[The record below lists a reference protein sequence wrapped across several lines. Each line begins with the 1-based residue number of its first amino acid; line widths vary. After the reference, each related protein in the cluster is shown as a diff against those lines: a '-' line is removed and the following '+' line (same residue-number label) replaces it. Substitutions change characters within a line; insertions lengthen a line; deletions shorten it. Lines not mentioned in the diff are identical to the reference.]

1 MCPSNFNNGNL
12 SLQHDQ
18 PDTASL
24 LQDDGSERYVII
36 EPILE
41 EDEQGKLICTG
52 QYKIYKDAFGDQT
65 VLFTEPNESSI
76 GDDLADA
83 ANPDYLGSFSMDGET
98 GDYIYEGMVVLSDE
112 ELQQVGKLILTQL
125 EGGGQAN

>member
-1 MCPSNFNNGNL
+1 MFAPPQTLITGICLCNMINPI
-12 SLQHDQ
+12 Q
-18 PDTASL
+18 TSL
-24 LQDDGSERYVII
+24 LQDDGIERYVII

-41 EDEQGKLICTG
+41 RDEQENLVCIG

-65 VLFTEPNESSI
+65 ILFTEPNESSI

-98 GDYIYEGMVVLSDE
+98 GDYIYEGMVVLSDD
-112 ELQQVGKLILTQL
+112 ELQQIGKLILTQL
-125 EGGGQAN
+125 EKGG